1 MHKVNSL
8 RHHLTTLL
16 PELAR
21 NPDSLVIFAEGGTLR
36 LTEALDV
43 VLEDGK
49 RCIGWCEEPSVG
61 YPARELLGVTEKDRA
76 DLLDA
81 VEKHLMGWVSGWP
94 VWRNEELLAAI
105 ISATYRVPHS
115 P

>member
-1 MHKVNSL
+1 MHKLNSL

-43 VLEDGK
+43 IDEDGK
-49 RCIGWCEEPSVG
+49 HCIG
-61 YPARELLGVTEKDRA
+61 
-76 DLLDA
+76 
-81 VEKHLMGWVSGWP
+81 
-94 VWRNEELLAAI
+94 
-105 ISATYRVPHS
+105 
-115 P
+115 